1 MNEEAYLVLAQLSE
15 IMAQTTEILIVL
27 RADVKKLKEER
38 EADTRANRLAV
49 SLEELFGRG

>member
-15 IMAQTTEILIVL
+15 MMAQTTEILIAL

-38 EADTRANRLAV
+38 EADLRAARLAV
-49 SLEELFGRG
+49 SLEELFERG

>member
-15 IMAQTTEILIVL
+15 MMAQTTEILIAL

-38 EADTRANRLAV
+38 EADTRANRLAA
-49 SLEELFGRG
+49 SLEELFERG